1 VYTVYKEET
10 VLKEHVVLSVSYY
23 FYFSYGI
30 VVTTIITI
38 SIYILVS
45 VKTDCGFDYLE
56 INFLVYVSIQF
67 VSSYNQFLVAIR

>member
-30 VVTTIITI
+30 VVTTSITI

-56 INFLVYVSIQF
+56 INFLVYVSI
-67 VSSYNQFLVAIR
+67 